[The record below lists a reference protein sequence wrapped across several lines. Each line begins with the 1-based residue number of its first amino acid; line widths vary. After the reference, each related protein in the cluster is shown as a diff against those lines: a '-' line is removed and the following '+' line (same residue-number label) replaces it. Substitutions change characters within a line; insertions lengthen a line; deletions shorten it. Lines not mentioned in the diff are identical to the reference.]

1 MRHHHGQRVFS
12 LRPDTATLMRSL
24 ARELIVRNSIN
35 TTLAKAKELRPFI
48 ERLVTHAKK
57 DTIHTLRLTRAFL
70 QNDEVIAKKLVA
82 KSKVF
87 EGRNGG
93 YTRITKTGRRTS
105 DGAEMAQIEFVD

>member
-24 ARELIVRNSIN
+24 ARELIVRSSIN

-48 ERLVTHAKK
+48 ERLVTHSKK
-57 DTIHTLRLTRAFL
+57 NTLHTLRLTRAL
-70 QNDEVIAKKLVA
+70 LHNDEAIAKKLVE

-87 EGRNGG
+87 DGRNGG
-93 YTRITKTGRRTS
+93 YTRITKTGRRLS